1 MLFLVRV
8 VLVMVSLHSKGTV
21 SKTDR
26 KCAGVVVRAFNLST
40 WEAKEGRS
48 VCSRTARA
56 KQRNLS
62 KKKGRKKGRKGREGK
77 GREGKGREGKGRE
90 GKGNGEGKRKKK
102 KKEGKKDRRKKG
114 KKGRKDTFREAM
126 RTPRKPLW

>member
-1 MLFLVRV
+1 M
-8 VLVMVSLHSKGTV
+8 VMVSLHSKGTV
-21 SKTDR
+21 TKTDR

-90 GKGNGEGKRKKK
+90 KEKEKERKRKR
-102 KKEGKKDRRKKG
+102 KERRIE
-114 KKGRKDTFREAM
+114 GRKERREG
-126 RTPRKPLW
+126 RTHSGKP